1 VTATRLPSDER
12 RLALRF
18 LAPRADV
25 DEPKSGEN
33 CMHLDID
40 TPTVDAE
47 VARLEELGARR
58 LAADAIE
65 EPGNR

>member
-1 VTATRLPSDER
+1 
-12 RLALRF
+12 
-18 LAPRADV
+18 
-25 DEPKSGEN
+25 
-33 CMHLDID
+33 MHFDIE

-65 EPGNR
+65 EHGNR